1 MALNAAEEAL
11 VRQILAQQAA
21 ILSLAGNEATITSKL
36 GATKVTLADLVAA
49 SAVGD
54 ADLLLARQGT
64 TEKSLTSALLRSYA
78 QSGMIGLTAG
88 KARQVD
94 QSVTA
99 TVRATTTDFTGES
112 LEGTLSNTSANITA
126 FHGVAGVTYKRK
138 CLGAGDI
145 TAGTGLTI
153 LQGGAAITTEA
164 GDTFEVYML
173 TSTICEVRNYQRAVI
188 DNGARQLQ
196 SVSASVA
203 SSALTIGALPLTLAF
218 RSTTAGNGTYTT
230 VTGAPANLVISSG
243 STLGTVDAIQSRI
256 AILAS
261 NNAGTIE
268 LAAVNMAG
276 GVNPDET
283 DLISTTAEGGAGAAD
298 SATVI
303 YSTTARTNVAYR
315 VIGYVESTQ
324 ATAGTWATTPSKV
337 QPAGGNAMTAMS
349 SIGYGQNTQI
359 VTRTSGVTYYNSTGK
374 PITVMLSNT
383 STVLEIFLDGIRIA
397 NTSAISH
404 TETFIVKAG
413 GSYSYSGT
421 LQTNGAVELR

>member
-1 MALNAAEEAL
+1 
-11 VRQILAQQAA
+11 V
-21 ILSLAGNEATITSKL
+21 
-36 GATKVTLADLVAA
+36 
-49 SAVGD
+49 
-54 ADLLLARQGT
+54 
-64 TEKSLTSALLRSYA
+64 
-78 QSGMIGLTAG
+78 
-88 KARQVD
+88 
-94 QSVTA
+94 
-99 TVRATTTDFTGES
+99 
-112 LEGTLSNTSANITA
+112 
-126 FHGVAGVTYKRK
+126 
-138 CLGAGDI
+138 
-145 TAGTGLTI
+145 
-153 LQGGAAITTEA
+153 
-164 GDTFEVYML
+164 
-173 TSTICEVRNYQRAVI
+173 
-188 DNGARQLQ
+188 NG
-196 SVSASVA
+196 
-203 SSALTIGALPLTLAF
+203 
-218 RSTTAGNGTYTT
+218 
-230 VTGAPANLVISSG
+230 
-243 STLGTVDAIQSRI
+243 IQSRI
-256 AILAS
+256 AILAI

-276 GVNPDET
+276 GVNLDET

-383 STVLEIFLDGIRIA
+383 STGLGIFLDGIRIA